1 VSQRTNE
8 PLPAIL
14 LALIQ
19 PTSEPNPDAFSH
31 PDDVVDMISVARRT
45 ERGISRGSAASFR
58 SLLVLLVNDSLKGRP

>member
-1 VSQRTNE
+1 MKAGTVSQRTNE

-45 ERGISRGSAASFR
+45 NEGSPEDRLQVFAPCSFFW
-58 SLLVLLVNDSLKGRP
+58 STTP